1 MNVRRYPLINAE
13 TLKEYHDD
21 AAWVIID
28 CRFDLM
34 DSSKGKKLYKKG
46 HIPGARYAD
55 LNNDLAGIPGPM
67 DGRHPLPD
75 INSFSQ
81 TLSKLGVSNATNVV
95 VYDDI
100 GGAIAARLWWMLRWA
115 RHESVYILDGG
126 IQSWERKG
134 YLLEKGHVAYEPAS
148 FFISSVRNE
157 WVIET
162 EEICDVLKEGAVLLD
177 ARSEERFSGR
187 SEPIDPVAGH
197 IPGAINFP
205 YTQAIDSLGRLKKPK
220 ELKKLLA
227 DYLEGKKDVI
237 GMCGSGVTA
246 CHVALTANLAGF
258 DDIAIYIGSW
268 SQWIVSKDSS
278 ASIGNGSKSIS
289 IET

>member
-13 TLKEYHDD
+13 TLKKYQDD

-34 DSSKGKKLYKKG
+34 DNSKGKELYEQR

-55 LNNDLAGIPGPM
+55 LNNDLAGNPGSM

-75 INSFSQ
+75 ISSFSQ
-81 TLSKLGVSNATNVV
+81 TLSKLGVSNVTNVV
-95 VYDDI
+95 VYDDV

-126 IQSWERKG
+126 IQAWERKG
-134 YLLEKGHVAYEPAS
+134 YLLEKGHVAFEPAS

-162 EEICDVLKEGAVLLD
+162 EGICNALKEGAVLLD
-177 ARSEERFSGR
+177 ARSEERFLGR

-197 IPGAINFP
+197 IPGAINLPF
-205 YTQAIDSLGRLKKPK
+205 TLAIDSLGKLKKAEDLRKILTSYFEDTK
-220 ELKKLLA
+220 E
-227 DYLEGKKDVI
+227 VI

-246 CHVALTANLAGF
+246 CHLALTAKLAGF
-258 DDIAIYIGSW
+258 GDIKVYIGSW
-268 SQWIVSKDSS
+268 SQWILSKNSS
-278 ASIGNGSKSIS
+278 V
-289 IET
+289 